1 MAQVQA
7 IRSVKGAEQVE
18 ELLLKHYGTLHSD
31 IWRLGVNIALR
42 ITDMLNLKTEELQQ
56 SLIKG
61 ILRIKEGKTGKYR
74 MIELNGKAK
83 EIIKNRLEENPDDIY
98 LFQSPGNR
106 ARSLKKPITRQSV
119 YKSFREIG
127 RIVGVDLGTHSM
139 RKTRGCI
146 LYYQEGVPIE
156 EICKM
161 LNHSDP
167 SVTMVYLGITQERI
181 NKTYRYEI

>member
-1 MAQVQA
+1 MATVQA
-7 IRSVKGAEQVE
+7 IRSVSGSEQVA

-42 ITDMLNLKTEELQQ
+42 ITDMLNLTQAELRIA
-56 SLIKG
+56 LDKG
-61 ILRIKEGKTGKYR
+61 TLRIKEGKTGKYR
-74 MIELNGKAK
+74 VLELNVKAR
-83 EIIKNRLEENPDDIY
+83 EIINNRLEENPVDTFI
-98 LFQSPGNR
+98 FQSTSNR
-106 ARSLKKPITRQSV
+106 ASAERPITRQSV
-119 YKSFREIG
+119 YKAFRAIG
-127 RIVGVDLGTHSM
+127 HIVKVDLGTHSM

-161 LNHSDP
+161 LNHSNP
-167 SVTMVYLGITQERI
+167 SVTMVYLGITQEQI